1 MKSIYTSNIISP
13 KCCFEKTVFPIYG
26 IQHLFTSFSRV
37 NNLSK
42 SMADSDAVYK
52 VNHNSFLGMDI
63 PLTNGSS
70 NTQNM
75 AKNFYVFKHGILLT
89 NNKNL

>member
-52 VNHNSFLGMDI
+52 VNQNSFLGMDI